1 MELARGATVKDACR
15 KLAITEH
22 TYYRWRRE
30 YGGLRVDQ
38 ARRLKQLEKE
48 NVRLKKIVAEKE
60 LDLSIRVGLHHEP
73 MRARR
78 IAQDARRAPDTWIG
92 RPRSPYLC
100 RRASTSPPRPTC
112 THACIEAIP
121 ATYGVQLP
129 SDACDLTAPQVGELA
144 GTLWRRRDGRSVLV
158 APSAA
163 TTHGRTAPPGSNR
176 GCHGDAQRMSCDR
189 VTRGELEH
197 RPPRRADANTQ
208 GIRLRCGAAPG
219 YTPEDMHRAAASGI
233 VP

>member
-1 MELARGATVKDACR
+1 MNGFGEDHILLIDVGTASRRAPRLAAGRRSRRCLRGGSHRDR
-15 KLAITEH
+15 
-22 TYYRWRRE
+22 
-30 YGGLRVDQ
+30 
-38 ARRLKQLEKE
+38 
-48 NVRLKKIVAEKE
+48 
-60 LDLSIRVGLHHEP
+60 RVGLHHEP

-78 IAQDARRAPDTWIG
+78 IAQDARRAPDTWIPPPAPRVPVPLPARRQHVPATADVHARLHRGYTRHLRRTATIG
-92 RPRSPYLC
+92 RLRPDRAAS
-100 RRASTSPPRPTC
+100 RRARRDPM
-112 THACIEAIP
+112 
-121 ATYGVQLP
+121 
-129 SDACDLTAPQVGELA
+129 
-144 GTLWRRRDGRSVLV
+144 RRRDGRSVLV

-163 TTHGRTAPPGSNR
+163 TTHGRAAPPGSNR

-197 RPPRRADANTQ
+197 RPSRRADANTQ